1 MLLHE
6 LFQIGILTLRD
17 SHIFRSSQEICTFTS
32 ETISKILLFQN
43 AYIHEWLKNP
53 ISPWTCIIYQAS
65 WRIWSYNPCH
75 KTVPLRPVRS
85 ISELQNQVFASDST
99 LTGKKNVLQTTLNLV
114 SWNILSFLWWFL
126 DKLSLLIYSD
136 NLAIISTL
144 RISKL
149 QVEIVRIIC
158 LSAVWVWS
166 VHLR

>member
-6 LFQIGILTLRD
+6 LFQIGILLLRENY
-17 SHIFRSSQEICTFTS
+17 IFRSSQEICTFTS
-32 ETISKILLFQN
+32 ETISRILLFQN
-43 AYIHEWLKNP
+43 AYIHEWLKKP
-53 ISPWTCIIYQAS
+53 VPRWTCIIYQAS
-65 WRIWSYNPCH
+65 WRIWSHNPCH

-85 ISELQNQVFASDST
+85 ISELQNCIWYSLNRQ
-99 LTGKKNVLQTTLNLV
+99 KKMLQTTLNVL
-114 SWNILSFLWWFL
+114 SWSILRFPWWFL
-126 DKLSLLIYSD
+126 DNLSLLICPD

-158 LSAVWVWS
+158 LSAVWAWC